1 MNYPVT
7 FPYPYLQGID
17 AEESNVFKC
26 LINPRDTIKNYIL
39 TILDSSDDIVAC
51 VRGYLKEDNNGNIE
65 QKKCCKIGEKK
76 EVELSITPNDSKLPL
91 RGVFDDETW
100 LCVEIPSRVEILGM
114 ETPKNI
120 LSNGNNYKWKLEVF
134 DAMYDIV
141 PKVYGTNHAGSDDY
155 ASSVTFDKINGLS
168 SNDTSD
174 LWFRYGDEYYDV
186 HHIADSQ
193 VFLWER
199 LPSDPTDSSKA
210 ETPIYIG
217 IRRYEYPS
225 EYYFQARKNP
235 NIDFDI
241 PDIINSSTLD
251 VNFTYTQE
259 QSVPVS
265 YYIFNLYLGSKLI
278 NTTGEIY
285 SSDIRYKYFGL
296 LNDSTYTLE
305 LILED
310 NVKRQFVYSKDFN
323 VSYEIFNTL
332 AAPLLEVNNQKCCI
346 NIDISSN
353 AVISGV
359 LEGQQDI
366 NLFKYKL
373 TDGSSEVETNAMR
386 LNDQSIYWNKTNNLD
401 LNIPYESSVILHW
414 HGDTGFNGIIFE
426 KIDESNWMTNVSVG
440 FNGKS
445 FYYKIGTNAVVEYNI
460 YEQEQSAIFHSEDEI
475 PNIEGNTTLYILNEE
490 DEILGTDILYSNDLT
505 YKYWWHII
513 VLPDEVKFIR
523 GQKYSEERVVIG

>member
-26 LINPRDTIKNYIL
+26 LINPRDIIKNYIL
-39 TILDSSDDIVAC
+39 TILDSSNNIVGC
-51 VRGYLKEDNNGNIE
+51 VRGYLTEDANGNTE
-65 QKKCCKIGEKK
+65 QKKYYKIGEQD
-76 EVELSITPNDSKLPL
+76 EVELGFSNDSRLPL

-100 LCVEIPSRVEILGM
+100 LCIEIPE
-114 ETPKNI
+114 NI

-134 DAMYDIV
+134 DAMYDIGV
-141 PKVYGTNHAGSDDY
+141 KKYIESDSTY
-155 ASSVTFDKINGLS
+155 CTINFNNKINGLES
-168 SNDTSD
+168 IDTSN
-174 LWFRYGDEYYDV
+174 LYVLYGHRYYSVTDV
-186 HHIADSQ
+186 GNTYVKIPGNLNPKPDDTGAY
-193 VFLWER
+193 
-199 LPSDPTDSSKA
+199 
-210 ETPIYIG
+210 TPLCICVG
-217 IRRYEYPS
+217 RYEYPS

-251 VNFTYTQE
+251 INFTYTQE

-278 NTTGEIY
+278 DTTGEIY

-296 LNDSTYTLE
+296 LNDSKYTLE

-310 NVKRQFVYSKDFN
+310 NVKRQFIYAKDFN

-373 TDGSSEVETNAMR
+373 TDGSSEVETNAMH
-386 LNDQSIYWNKTNNLD
+386 LKNQSIYWNKTNNLG

-414 HGDTGFNGIIFE
+414 HGDAGFNGIIFE
-426 KIDESNWMTNVSVG
+426 KIDESNWMANVSVG

-460 YEQEQSAIFHSEDEI
+460 YKQEYSAIFNSEDEI
-475 PNIEGNTTLYILNEE
+475 PNIEEDFNLYVLKEE
-490 DEILGTDILYSNDLT
+490 DEILGDNILYSNDLT
-505 YKYWWHII
+505 HKYWWHII
-513 VLPDEVKFIR
+513 VLPNEVKFIR
-523 GQKYSEERVVIG
+523 GQKYSEERVVIE

>member
-26 LINPRDTIKNYIL
+26 LINPRDIIKNYIL
-39 TILDSSDDIVAC
+39 TILDSSNDIVGW
-51 VRGYLKEDNNGNIE
+51 VRGYLTEDENGNIK
-65 QKKCCKIGEKK
+65 QKKCCKIGEED
-76 EVELSITPNDSKLPL
+76 EVELYLTSNDSKLPL

-100 LCVEIPSRVEILGM
+100 LCIEIPE
-114 ETPKNI
+114 NI

-134 DAMYDIV
+134 DAMYDIGV
-141 PKVYGTNHAGSDDY
+141 ENYSETGSGTSSYCTIEFKNEIDGLTSIDISNLHVLYGHRYYPVTSVRNTHVRIPGYLYPKP
-155 ASSVTFDKINGLS
+155 
-168 SNDTSD
+168 NDTD
-174 LWFRYGDEYYDV
+174 AY
-186 HHIADSQ
+186 
-193 VFLWER
+193 
-199 LPSDPTDSSKA
+199 
-210 ETPIYIG
+210 TPLCICVG
-217 IRRYEYPS
+217 RYEYPS
-225 EYYFQARKNP
+225 EYFFRARKNP
-235 NIDFDI
+235 NIDFNV
-241 PDIINSSTLD
+241 PDIINNSTLD

-278 NTTGEIY
+278 DTTGEIY

-310 NVKRQFVYSKDFN
+310 NVKRQFIYSKDFN

-366 NLFKYKL
+366 NLFKYRL
-373 TDGSSEVETNAMR
+373 TDGSSEVETNAMHLR
-386 LNDQSIYWNKTNNLD
+386 NQSIYWNKTNNLD

-426 KIDESNWMTNVSVG
+426 KIDESNWMANVSVG

-505 YKYWWHII
+505 YEYWWHII
-513 VLPDEVKFIR
+513 VLPNEVKFIR
-523 GQKYSEERVVIG
+523 GQKYSEERVVIE